1 MTVPAILEAQD
12 LSARRGDAI
21 LFSGLNFSVAPGKAL
36 VITGPNG
43 TGKTTLLRI
52 LAGLT
57 LPAGGTIRLR
67 GEAVEPHAAG
77 LRQDTVYS
85 GHSAA
90 LKDELTAE
98 ENLRS
103 LVTLAGVDPS
113 DADLR
118 AALAAAALA
127 EKRLLPAR
135 VLSQGQRRRIGL
147 ARLALLARP
156 LWLLDEP
163 ATALD
168 TTGLG
173 LLAELIARQ
182 LDAGGAVIAATHQPL
197 DLPQDAID
205 RLVMG

>member
-1 MTVPAILEAQD
+1 VTVPALLEAQD
-12 LSARRGDAI
+12 LAARRGDSI
-21 LFSGLNFSVAPGKAL
+21 LFSGLGFSVAAGKVL

-57 LPAGGTIRLR
+57 LPAGGTIRWR
-67 GEAVEPHAAG
+67 GEAVAPHAAG
-77 LRQDTVYS
+77 LREETVYS
-85 GHSAA
+85 GHFAA

-103 LVTLAGVDPS
+103 LVSLAGVEPS
-113 DADLR
+113 DAELGT
-118 AALAAAALA
+118 ALAAAALA

-173 LLAELIARQ
+173 LLSELIARQ
-182 LDAGGAVIAATHQPL
+182 LDTGGAVVAATHQPL
-197 DLPQDAID
+197 DLPTDAVE
-205 RLVMG
+205 RLVLG

>member
-1 MTVPAILEAQD
+1 MPAPALLETQD
-12 LSARRGDAI
+12 LAARRGETT
-21 LFSGLNFSVAPGKAL
+21 LFSGLGFAVEPGKVL

-57 LPAGGTIRLR
+57 LPAAGTIRWR
-67 GEAVEPHAAG
+67 GEDVAPHAAALG
-77 LRQDTVYS
+77 EETLYS
-85 GHSAA
+85 GHYAA

-103 LVTLAGVDPS
+103 LVSLAGADPS

-118 AALAAAALA
+118 AALSNAALDA
-127 EKRLLPAR
+127 QRLLPAR

-147 ARLALLARP
+147 ARLRLLARP

-173 LLAELIARQ
+173 LLAELIVRQ

-197 DLPQDAID
+197 DLPPESVE
-205 RLVMG
+205 RLVLG